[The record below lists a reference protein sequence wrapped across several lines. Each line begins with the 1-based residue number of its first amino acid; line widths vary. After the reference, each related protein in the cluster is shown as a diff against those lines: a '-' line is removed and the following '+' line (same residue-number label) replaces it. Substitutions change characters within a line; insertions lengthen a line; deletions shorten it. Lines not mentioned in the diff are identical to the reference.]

1 MAKTVIG
8 RLSAVLSLSNK
19 AFNAGLSKSS
29 GRLRKF
35 GKIAKGVG
43 LMVGALGGVVLGAA
57 VGLFAFVRAHVK
69 ALDAQIKF
77 SKRLGIVIGRLQ
89 GLHVA
94 AKLAGVD
101 INQLNIGMQR
111 MGRRVAEAAQG
122 MGEAQGALKE
132 LGLDARD
139 LAKLSIDRQFLAI
152 AAAMGAVKTRGDQV
166 RLTFKL
172 FDSEGVSVLNILDM
186 GTDRLAKIAN
196 FAQKIGA
203 TIDKD
208 TARGVERTADA
219 LTMAQVAWEGM
230 KNVIAVAFMPHV
242 EKLALNFAK
251 WVSDSDNLKAAIK
264 DIGVATM
271 EVFEKLEPVLSVFAT
286 ADKTLRWFSEK
297 YKDVKFGIDAVINFD
312 KKAMGPAFPDDG
324 STSAERVM
332 GGRAFEKPLAQVGW
346 RHLLGAIPGGDPL
359 RFARGH
365 GVESTTDRIEA
376 HTQFMG
382 TLQSQRQQGIPLD
395 PHQLVR
401 MREGMGDISGNFQ
414 NMTPAGAAVSR

>member
-1 MAKTVIG
+1 M
-8 RLSAVLSLSNK
+8 SNK

-57 VGLFAFVRAHVK
+57 VGLFAFVRAQVK
-69 ALDAQIKF
+69 ALDAPIKF
-77 SKRLGIVIGRLQ
+77 SKRLGMVIGRLQ

-152 AAAMGAVKTRGDQV
+152 ADAMGAVKTRGDQV

-208 TARGVERTADA
+208 PARGVERTADA

-297 YKDVKFGIDAVINFD
+297 YKDVKFGIDAGREF
-312 KKAMGPAFPDDG
+312 
-324 STSAERVM
+324 SQSAV
-332 GGRAFEKPLAQVGW
+332 GGAV
-346 RHLLGAIPGGDPL
+346 LGAMPGGDPS
-359 RFARGH
+359 RFAEGTKL
-365 GVESTTDRIEA
+365 ESTTDRIEA